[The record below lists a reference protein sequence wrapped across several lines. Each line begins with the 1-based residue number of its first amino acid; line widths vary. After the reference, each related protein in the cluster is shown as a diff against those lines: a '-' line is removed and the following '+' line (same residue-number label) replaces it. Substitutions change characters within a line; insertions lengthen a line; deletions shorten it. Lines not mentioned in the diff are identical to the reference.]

1 MPSSSSTAG
10 LLDDRPA
17 TTYWAHVDILENRR
31 AKYLHQRWVEDG
43 KYLTTAGVSA
53 GIDGGIYL
61 ASRLVGEDAAKL
73 IQRGIEYEP
82 EPPFG
87 PHRLG
92 PRPRRIPST
101 HLAWAAARRAR
112 RPPPSRTGH
121 PTRRPRNPI
130 AKRSRRS
137 RQRRDQR
144 TSVDTAWC
152 GEPRRDLE
160 HTGRTQPFRTMRSA
174 SPSQSAIDTSAW
186 SLPMR
191 TSPLRTRVEAR
202 STNPKGLP

>member
-1 MPSSSSTAG
+1 MRSSSSTAG

-82 EPPFG
+82 EPRSG
-87 PHRLG
+87 
-92 PRPRRIPST
+92 PST
-101 HLAWAAARRAR
+101 GT
-112 RPPPSRTGH
+112 PPSSNRSDPSGVGCC
-121 PTRRPRNPI
+121 PTCSPPTPI
-130 AKRSRRS
+130 SHGTPGSAPPQSHS
-137 RQRRDQR
+137 EAVA
-144 TSVDTAWC
+144 TIPTA
-152 GEPRRDLE
+152 
-160 HTGRTQPFRTMRSA
+160 S
-174 SPSQSAIDTSAW
+174 
-186 SLPMR
+186 
-191 TSPLRTRVEAR
+191 
-202 STNPKGLP
+202 